1 MLCRIARAAP
11 AVPKKIASRGAD
23 EAAYLRALVQSGF
36 VRADRPAV
44 IAGALRTIRAEGP
57 LGAALALPLGRHP
70 DRTAII
76 DERGSLTYAQLEQ
89 RTNAL
94 ANAWRD
100 RGVRAGDG
108 VGLMIRNHA
117 GFVESLFAA
126 SKLGARAIFMNTDFA
141 GPQLAEV
148 SAREGVKLLVFDDE
162 FAAHVAAV
170 DAPLGR
176 IRAWVEEAA
185 GAADADATIE
195 ELIASG
201 DPTRPPAPE
210 EHSSLIILTSGTTG
224 TPKGARRQQPKS
236 LSTLGGLLTSVPLRS
251 EEATVVAT
259 PMFHALGLAHAIL
272 ASGLGSTMILRRR
285 FDPALAVED
294 VAKHRATGLIVV
306 PIMLR
311 RFLDAYD
318 EAGRSADL
326 SSLRVVFVAGSQLGG
341 SLATRALD
349 TLGDVLYNLYGSTEV
364 AYATIA
370 QPRHMRISPDS
381 VGPVVRGARVRILDD
396 EGRDV
401 PRGVTGRVFV
411 GNGIPFEGYTGGGGK
426 ESIGGLLSSGDVG
439 HFDAHGL
446 LTIDGRDDDM
456 IVSGGENVFPGEVEE
471 LLAGQDQIAE
481 AAVLGV
487 DDERFGRRLRAYVV
501 LREGAALSE
510 DDVKQLVKVN
520 LARYKVPRE
529 VLFLDELP
537 RNPTGKVLKRKLQE
551 VDA

>member
-1 MLCRIARAAP
+1 MLSRIVRAAP
-11 AVPKKIASRGAD
+11 AAATTVVARAGD
-23 EAAYLRALVQSGF
+23 EIAYLRALVDAGF
-36 VRADRPAV
+36 VRADRPATV
-44 IAGALRTIRAEGP
+44 AAALRAIRAEGP
-57 LGAALALPLGRHP
+57 LGAALALPVARHP
-70 DRTAII
+70 QRTAIV
-76 DERGSLTYAQLEQ
+76 DERGATTFAELDR

-94 ANAWRD
+94 ANAWRA
-100 RGVRAGDG
+100 RGARPGDG

-117 GFVESLFAA
+117 GFVEALFAV
-126 SKLGARAIFMNTDFA
+126 SKLGGRAILMNTDFA

-148 SAREGVKLLVFDDE
+148 AAREGVRLLAFDDE
-162 FAAHVAAV
+162 FADHVTGV

-176 IRAWVEEAA
+176 FRAWVEREGDVP
-185 GAADADATIE
+185 GADGTLD
-195 ELIASG
+195 ELIASA
-201 DPTRPPAPE
+201 PATRPPAPG
-210 EHSSLIILTSGTTG
+210 EHASLIILTSGTTG

-251 EEATVVAT
+251 EQATVIAT

-272 ASGLGSTMILRRR
+272 AVGLGSTLVLRRR

-294 VAKHRATGLIVV
+294 VARHRASGLIVV

-311 RFLDAYD
+311 RFLDAHD
-318 EAGRSADL
+318 EAGRTADL

-349 TLGDVLYNLYGSTEV
+349 TLGEVVYNLYGSTEV

-370 QPRHMRISPDS
+370 EPHHLRIAPDA

-396 EGRDV
+396 DGRDV
-401 PRGVTGRVFV
+401 PTGVTGRVFV

-426 ESIGGLLSSGDVG
+426 ENVGGLLSSGDVG
-439 HFDAHGL
+439 HFDEHGL

-471 LLAGQDQIAE
+471 LLAGHDLIAE
-481 AAVLGV
+481 AAVVGV
-487 DDERFGRRLRAYVV
+487 DDEQFGKRLRAYVV
-501 LREGAALSE
+501 LREGARLDE
-510 DDVKQLVKVN
+510 QGVQQLVREN

-529 VLFLDELP
+529 VRFLDELP
-537 RNPTGKVLKRKLQE
+537 RNPTGKVLKRELE
-551 VDA
+551 DVPA